1 MKKLLAVLLTVSMIL
16 ITLLMF
22 TGCSGTK
29 ADETKRAVCFVVANT
44 ANSEG
49 LNLKSKL
56 ISDTVYDVIKNYG
69 FIAAV
74 SVDGNPEIVFMNDY
88 NIKDKYK
95 NASEERLA
103 MDAEEKQYNTLIA
116 IQGIIANDE
125 EADYLKALTL
135 AVETLA
141 SLDGYESKEIIVLGT
156 GLSTIGIMDFRNNL
170 LSAEPETVVDQLEE
184 RKAIPDFSGMTV
196 SWQHLGKVAYPQ
208 QSLTPSQLS
217 RLEEIYKCL
226 ITRGGGEF
234 NPKDMPTNPVEQ
246 ADYPSVSLVELP
258 SDTPIT
264 FETQNSLDFKKP
276 VSLSEEQVT
285 FVADKADYFKPDE
298 ATATIKPI
306 AEYMLNDDKSITLLL
321 VGCIAGDTNSKFGD
335 ELSQSRANKVK
346 NTLVELGVPE
356 SRLIAKGMGC
366 SDPWHVKGVGYEG
379 KLASQNRKVVL
390 LDATSDTAKQILS

>member
-1 MKKLLAVLLTVSMIL
+1 MKKLLVVVLTVSML
-16 ITLLMF
+16 MITLLMF
-22 TGCSGTK
+22 TGCSGAK
-29 ADETKRAVCFVVANT
+29 ADETKRAVCFVVGNT

-56 ISDTVYDVIKNYG
+56 ISDTTYDVIKNYG

-103 MDAEEKQYNTLIA
+103 MDAEEKQYNTLMA
-116 IQGIIANDE
+116 IQSIVANDE
-125 EADYLKALTL
+125 EVDYLKALTL
-135 AVETLA
+135 AVETLGA
-141 SLDGYESKEIIVLGT
+141 LDEYDSKEIIVLGT

-184 RKAIPDFSGMTV
+184 RKAIPAFSGMTV

-217 RLEEIYKCL
+217 RLEELYECL
-226 ITRGGGEF
+226 VTRGGGEF
-234 NPKDMPTNPVEQ
+234 DPKDMPTNPVEQ
-246 ADYPSVSLVELP
+246 ADYPAVSLVELP

-264 FETQNSLDFKKP
+264 FEMQNSMDFNTP

-285 FVADKADYFKPDE
+285 FVPDKADYLKPDE
-298 ATATIKPI
+298 AVATISPI
-306 AEYMLNDDKSITLLL
+306 AEYMLHEDTSITLLL
-321 VGCIAGDTNSKFGD
+321 VGCIAGDTNSEFGD
-335 ELSQSRANKVK
+335 KLSQSRADKVK
-346 NTLVELGVPE
+346 STLIELGVPE

-366 SDPWHVKGVGYEG
+366 SDPWHVKGAGYEG

>member
-1 MKKLLAVLLTVSMIL
+1 MKKVIAVVLTLSML
-16 ITLLMF
+16 IIPLLMF
-22 TGCSGTK
+22 TGCSGAK
-29 ADETKRAVCFVVANT
+29 ADEPKRAVCFVVGNT

-246 ADYPSVSLVELP
+246 ADYPAVSLVELP
-258 SDTPIT
+258 SDTPIA
-264 FETQNSLDFKKP
+264 FEMQNSMNFNTP

-285 FVADKADYFKPDE
+285 FVADKADYLKPDE

-321 VGCIAGDTNSKFGD
+321 VGCIAGDTNSDFGD

>member
-1 MKKLLAVLLTVSMIL
+1 MKKLLAVVLTVSML
-16 ITLLMF
+16 MITLLMF
-22 TGCSGTK
+22 TGCSGAK
-29 ADETKRAVCFVVANT
+29 ADETKRAVCFVVGNT

-116 IQGIIANDE
+116 IQGIVANDE
-125 EADYLKALTL
+125 EVDYYKALTL

-141 SLDGYESKEIIVLGT
+141 PLDGYDSKEIIVLGT
-156 GLSTIGIMDFRNNL
+156 GLSTTGIMDFRNNL

-184 RKAIPDFSGMTV
+184 RKAIPDFSEMTV

-217 RLEEIYKCL
+217 RLEELYECL
-226 ITRGGGEF
+226 VTRGGGKF
-234 NPKDMPTNPVEQ
+234 DPKDMPTNPIEQ
-246 ADYPSVSLVELP
+246 ADYPAVSLVELP
-258 SDTPIT
+258 SDVPIA
-264 FETQNSLDFKKP
+264 FEMQNSMDFNTP

-285 FVADKADYFKPDE
+285 FVADKADYLKPDE

-306 AEYMLNDDKSITLLL
+306 AEYMLHEDTTITLLL
-321 VGCIAGDTNSKFGD
+321 VGCIAGDTNSDFGD
-335 ELSQSRANKVK
+335 KLSQNRANKVK
-346 NTLVELGVPE
+346 STLVELGVPE

-366 SDPWHVKGVGYEG
+366 SDPWHVKGAGYEG

-390 LDATSDTAKQILS
+390 LDATSETAKQILS

>member
-1 MKKLLAVLLTVSMIL
+1 MKKLLAVVLTVAMIM

-22 TGCSGTK
+22 TGCSGAK
-29 ADETKRAVCFVVANT
+29 ADETKRAVCFVVGNT

-103 MDAEEKQYNTLIA
+103 MDAEEKQYNTLMA
-116 IQGIIANDE
+116 IQSIVANDE
-125 EADYLKALTL
+125 EVDYLKALTL
-135 AVETLA
+135 AVETLGA
-141 SLDGYESKEIIVLGT
+141 LDEYDSKEIIVLGT

-184 RKAIPDFSGMTV
+184 RKAIPAFSGMTV

-217 RLEEIYKCL
+217 RLEKLYECL
-226 ITRGGGEF
+226 VTRGGGEF
-234 NPKDMPTNPVEQ
+234 DPKDMPTNPVEQ
-246 ADYPSVSLVELP
+246 ADYPAVSLVELP

-264 FETQNSLDFKKP
+264 FEMQNSMDFNTP

-285 FVADKADYFKPDE
+285 FVADKADFLKPDE
-298 ATATIKPI
+298 AKATIKPI

-321 VGCIAGDTNSKFGD
+321 VGCIAGDTNSDFGD
-335 ELSQSRANKVK
+335 ELSRSRANKVK
-346 NTLVELGVPE
+346 STLVELGVPE

-366 SDPWHVKGVGYEG
+366 SDPWHVKGAGYEG

-390 LDATSDTAKQILS
+390 LDATSETAKQILS